1 MRTQDKLR
9 PEVCE
14 WAVRLSLKNI
24 MSNLGVVDSKFFLK
38 LIVLGFCLFLK
49 QVCHEVLQFFLL
61 RL

>member
-1 MRTQDKLR
+1 MRTQDNLR

-14 WAVRLSLKNI
+14 WALRLSLENI
-24 MSNLGVVDSKFFLK
+24 VRYLGVVDSEFFLK

-49 QVCHEVLQFFLL
+49 QVCHEVLQFFFL